1 MSTAINPFN
10 FESPADRWTFTD
22 REELLPVLRQA
33 MGERGRRLLLHG
45 RRRMG
50 KTTVIKN
57 AARLAKVPF
66 LYVDLAA
73 AASLTEVA
81 SKLLQAIPQPREAAA
96 TKILGL
102 IQRHFKNL
110 TFSAHGYFSLGGDF
124 RDKEAAANLDDV
136 LNFINARADITDELV
151 TLCFDEFQDL
161 RTLAGDRAEWRL
173 RGVIQ
178 EHRNLNYIFS
188 GSDHRLLEWMTEP
201 NAAFFKQVQPIHVGP
216 IAADLLGGWIDARAR
231 MGGLQGAA
239 WGKDVVA
246 LAGPCTGDVVR
257 LAKTVFDFHAAKRG
271 ARAVTEA
278 FDAIALVDLRDECVG
293 RWHQCSPAQRGVL
306 RALALGKAPRAADT
320 LAAFG
325 IRSASTAQSAIDAL
339 FDKQILT
346 RDGERLIFDNP
357 FFQRWVEA
365 NAPEPKPPPA
375 P

>member
-1 MSTAINPFN
+1 MSTLINPFN

-22 REELLPVLRQA
+22 REELLPVLRRA
-33 MGERGRRLLLHG
+33 MGERGRRLLLYG

-57 AARLAKVPF
+57 AARLARVPF

-81 SKLLQAIPQPREAAA
+81 NKLLQAVPQPKEDVAA
-96 TKILGL
+96 KVLGL
-102 IQRHFKNL
+102 IRRNFKNL

-124 RDKEAAANLDDV
+124 REKEAAANLDDV
-136 LNFINARADITDELV
+136 LNFINARAEITDELV
-151 TLCFDEFQDL
+151 TICLDEFQDI
-161 RTLAGDRAEWRL
+161 RALAGDRAEWRV

-178 EHRNLNYIFS
+178 DHRNLNYVFS

-216 IAADLLGGWIDARAR
+216 IAAGPLGDWINARAR
-231 MGGLQGAA
+231 MGGLPGAG
-239 WGKDVVA
+239 WGQETVA

-257 LAKTVFDFHAAKRG
+257 LAKTVFDFHAAKR
-271 ARAVTEA
+271 ASQAVPAA
-278 FDAIALVDLRDECVG
+278 FDAIALVDLRDEFVG

-306 RALALGKAPRAADT
+306 RALSLGKAPRAADT

-346 RDGERLIFDNP
+346 RDGDQLIFDNP
-357 FFQRWVEA
+357 FFRRWVEA
-365 NAPEPKPPPA
+365 NAA
-375 P
+375 

>member
-1 MSTAINPFN
+1 MGTLINPFN

-33 MGERGRRLLLHG
+33 MGERGRRLLLYG

-57 AARLAKVPF
+57 AARLAKVSF
-66 LYVDLAA
+66 VYIDLAA

-81 SKLLQAIPQPREAAA
+81 NKLLQAIPKPREDVTA
-96 TKILGL
+96 KILSL

-124 RDKEAAANLDDV
+124 RDKEAAANLDDA

-151 TLCFDEFQDL
+151 TVCFDEFQDI
-161 RTLAGDRAEWRL
+161 RTLAGDRGEWRL

-216 IAADLLGGWIDARAR
+216 IDALLLGEWIDSRAR
-231 MGGLQGAA
+231 MGGLSGPG
-239 WGKDVVA
+239 WGKDVVE

-271 ARAVTEA
+271 SQAVPAA
-278 FDAIALVDLRDECVG
+278 FDAIALVDLRDEFVG
-293 RWHQCSPAQRGVL
+293 RWHQCSQAQRGVL
-306 RALALGKAPRAADT
+306 RALSLGKAPRAADT
-320 LAAFG
+320 LAEFG

-357 FFQRWVEA
+357 FFRRWVEA
-365 NAPEPKPPPA
+365 NAA
-375 P
+375 

>member
-1 MSTAINPFN
+1 MGTLVNPFN

-33 MGERGRRLLLHG
+33 MGERGRRLLLYG

-50 KTTVIKN
+50 KTTLIRN

-81 SKLLQAIPQPREAAA
+81 NKLLQAVPQPGEDVAA
-96 TKILGL
+96 KVLGL
-102 IQRHFKNL
+102 IRRHFKNL

-124 RDKEAAANLDDV
+124 REKEAAANLDDV
-136 LNFINARADITDELV
+136 LNFINARADVTDELV
-151 TLCFDEFQDL
+151 TVCFDEFQDI
-161 RTLAGDRAEWRL
+161 RTLAGDRGEWRL
-173 RGVIQ
+173 RGLIQ
-178 EHRNLNYIFS
+178 EHRNLNYFFS

-201 NAAFFKQVQPIHVGP
+201 NAAFFKQVQTVHVGP
-216 IAADLLGGWIDARAR
+216 IAPGLLGDWIDARAQ
-231 MGGLQGAA
+231 MGGLQGAG
-239 WGKDVVA
+239 WGNEVVA

-271 ARAVTEA
+271 AQAATAA
-278 FDAIALVDLRDECVG
+278 FDAIALVDLRDEFVG
-293 RWHQCSPAQRGVL
+293 RWHQCSASQRGVL
-306 RALALGKAPRAADT
+306 RAIALGKAPHAADT

-346 RDGERLIFDNP
+346 RDAEQLIFDNP
-357 FFQRWVEA
+357 FFRRWVEA
-365 NAPEPKPPPA
+365 NAA
-375 P
+375 

>member
-1 MSTAINPFN
+1 MA
-10 FESPADRWTFTD
+10 
-22 REELLPVLRQA
+22 
-33 MGERGRRLLLHG
+33 ERGRRLLLYG

-50 KTTVIKN
+50 KTTVIRN

-66 LYVDLAA
+66 IYVDLAA

-81 SKLLQAIPQPREAAA
+81 NKLLQAVPRPGEAVAA
-96 TKILGL
+96 KVLGL

-124 RDKEAAANLDDV
+124 REKEAAANLDDV
-136 LNFINARADITDELV
+136 LNFINARADIADELI
-151 TLCFDEFQDL
+151 TICLDEFQDI
-161 RTLAGDRAEWRL
+161 RTLAGDRGEWRL
-173 RGVIQ
+173 RSVIQ

-188 GSDHRLLEWMTEP
+188 GSDHRLLDWMTEP
-201 NAAFFKQVQPIHVGP
+201 NAAFFKQVQPVHVGP
-216 IAADLLGGWIDARAR
+216 IDAGLLGGWIDARAR
-231 MGGLQGAA
+231 MGGLPGFAS
-239 WGKDVVA
+239 GRDVVA

-257 LAKTVFDFHAAKRG
+257 LAKTVFDFHAAR
-271 ARAVTEA
+271 RASQAVPAA
-278 FDAIALVDLRDECVG
+278 FDAIALVDLRDEFVG

-306 RALALGKAPRAADT
+306 RALALGKAPRAAET

-357 FFQRWVEA
+357 FFRRWVEA
-365 NAPEPKPPPA
+365 NAA
-375 P
+375 